1 MVNSQLNS
9 LPCTY
14 IHIVCFKLVTNSALD
29 LDTEPTESEIAA
41 IKALIETELSPDL
54 ANNVPHPDAAH
65 LFSNKSKHTVS
76 PALDQ
81 YIKDV
86 GKSRTRAPGEGIDL
100 TRYSD
105 LQSGQG
111 ALNLKHAYVALEY
124 AESRAES
131 LTLLAE
137 YGRNQW
143 LIGNDQLEQT
153 LKQVELEVERER
165 AAIEAV
171 NGVRRDQQSGVK
183 TTLEYLE
190 TRWREGIRNVVDVNV
205 ACLQLEASVPPASTS

>member
-1 MVNSQLNS
+1 M
-9 LPCTY
+9 
-14 IHIVCFKLVTNSALD
+14 
-29 LDTEPTESEIAA
+29 
-41 IKALIETELSPDL
+41 
-54 ANNVPHPDAAH
+54 
-65 LFSNKSKHTVS
+65 
-76 PALDQ
+76 DQ

-86 GKSRTRAPGEGIDL
+86 GKSRSRPGGIDL

-105 LQSGQG
+105 LQNAAGAPG

-124 AESRAES
+124 ADARAEA
-131 LTLLAE
+131 LTLLGE

-165 AAIEAV
+165 ARIEAV
-171 NGVRRDQQSGVK
+171 NAARREQQSGVK

-190 TRWREGIRNVVDVNV
+190 SRWREGIRNVVDVNV
-205 ACLQLEASVPPASTS
+205 ACLQLEASVPPAS